1 MSIEVRRCFSATA
14 PQLRFGTSPR
24 AVPPLWGVPSKKD
37 RLRTP
42 LILKYMQKVL
52 GGLMIMPAV
61 IAASVN
67 TIWPEALRIGGPTT
81 GSFSTGAMTI
91 IGIERFG
98 LMAP

>member
-1 MSIEVRRCFSATA
+1 MFWRAGTAAAVYCVAQSGTATA
-14 PQLRFGTSPR
+14 GCPIEKGLP
-24 AVPPLWGVPSKKD
+24 AD
-37 RLRTP
+37 P

-52 GGLMIMPAV
+52 GGLMIMSAV

-81 GSFSTGAMTI
+81 GSFSTGAMTT
-91 IGIERFG
+91 IGIERFD

>member
-1 MSIEVRRCFSATA
+1 
-14 PQLRFGTSPR
+14 
-24 AVPPLWGVPSKKD
+24 
-37 RLRTP
+37 
-42 LILKYMQKVL
+42 MQKVL

-81 GSFSTGAMTI
+81 GSFSTGAMAI
-91 IGIERFG
+91 IGIERFD

>member
-1 MSIEVRRCFSATA
+1 
-14 PQLRFGTSPR
+14 
-24 AVPPLWGVPSKKD
+24 
-37 RLRTP
+37 
-42 LILKYMQKVL
+42 MQKVL

-67 TIWPEALRIGGPTT
+67 TIWPETLRIGGPTT
-81 GSFSTGAMTI
+81 GSFSTGAMAI